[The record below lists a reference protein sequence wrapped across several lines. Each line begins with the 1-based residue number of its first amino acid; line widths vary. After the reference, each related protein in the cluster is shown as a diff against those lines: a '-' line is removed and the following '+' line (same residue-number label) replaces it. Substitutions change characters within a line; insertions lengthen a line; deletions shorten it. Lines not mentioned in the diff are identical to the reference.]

1 MKPVV
6 LLIGK
11 LPHVI
16 GNVAE
21 ELDHLPIQ
29 WLGAHDHS
37 EVVRQLETEPRI
49 SCVIMGAGL
58 DDQIR
63 GDLIGIIASLRPD
76 VCIHLKDRASGPE
89 GLVPFVERVVQ
100 MEVLQHHHAV
110 TAPD

>member
-16 GNVAE
+16 GNVARQ
-21 ELDHLPIQ
+21 LQHLPIE
-29 WLGAHDHS
+29 WLGAHDHP
-37 EVVRQLETEPRI
+37 EVVRQLETEPNI

-63 GDLIGIIASLRPD
+63 GDLIGVIATLRPD
-76 VCIHLKDRASGPE
+76 VCIHLKDRASGPD
-89 GLVPFVERVVQ
+89 GLVPFVERVVAGN
-100 MEVLQHHHAV
+100 VLNRSPQLSAV
-110 TAPD
+110 G

>member
-1 MKPVV
+1 MQPVV
-6 LLIGK
+6 LLIGR

-16 GNVAE
+16 GDVARQ
-21 ELDHLPIQ
+21 LQHLPIE
-29 WLGAHDHS
+29 WLGAHDHP

-49 SCVIMGAGL
+49 RCVIMGAGL

-89 GLVPFVERVVQ
+89 GLVPFVERVVAQ
-100 MEVLQHHHAV
+100 EILPRQSHLVA
-110 TAPD
+110 AG